1 MSHII
6 TAAATAGHV
15 VIVGRGGQVL
25 LADKRDVLHVRVVA
39 QLEQRVAYTAL
50 REGLDMEAACTRVQ
64 PKDQASIRF
73 MQTQYCCQHED
84 AHLYDL
90 VINTTV
96 FGLDSASW
104 QYGLTLGSVKGSFKT
119 KLWTLHFVREVS
131 CHGGRNAY
139 EYSGDVH
146 GGKSDRLC
154 TALCFRTERERIRY
168 WKEHTRRPD

>member
-6 TAAATAGHV
+6 TAAAIAGHV
-15 VIVGRGGQVL
+15 VIVERGGQVL
-25 LADKRDVLHVRVVA
+25 LAEKRDVLHVRMVA
-39 QLEQRVAYTAL
+39 QLEQCVAYAAL
-50 REGLDMEAACTRVQ
+50 PEGLDTEAARTRVQ
-64 PKDQASIRF
+64 AKDQASTRF
-73 MQTQYCCQHED
+73 MLTQYRCQHKN
-84 AHLYDL
+84 ARLYDL

-104 QYGLTLGSVKGSFKT
+104 RYGLTLGSVKGSFRT
-119 KLWTLHFVREVS
+119 KLWILRFVREVS

-154 TALCFRTERERIRY
+154 TAPRSWTE
-168 WKEHTRRPD
+168 